1 MKIVT
6 FLSNIQKTLKNLNFF
21 AKIFKG
27 FLRHSI
33 VLQIKYIFHA
43 IYKFGG
49 GHSPKFYFDF
59 CEIFYFFGHFSENS
73 KNKLL
78 SQPQVFPSPAMET

>member
-6 FLSNIQKTLKNLNFF
+6 FLLNIQKTFKKLNFF

-33 VLQIKYIFHA
+33 VLQIAYNYHA
-43 IYKFGG
+43 IYKFG
-49 GHSPKFYFDF
+49 
-59 CEIFYFFGHFSENS
+59 
-73 KNKLL
+73 
-78 SQPQVFPSPAMET
+78 